1 MGTVIG
7 RNKYRSGGAQVRLL
21 IVLLLVVMMKVVVMM
36 MMMMLAALKPCSG
49 EAPPQGSPH
58 SSCWG

>member
-21 IVLLLVVMMKVVVMM
+21 IVLPLLVVVMMKVVVMV
-36 MMMMLAALKPCSG
+36 MMMLAALRPFSG
-49 EAPPQGSPH
+49 EAQGSPH